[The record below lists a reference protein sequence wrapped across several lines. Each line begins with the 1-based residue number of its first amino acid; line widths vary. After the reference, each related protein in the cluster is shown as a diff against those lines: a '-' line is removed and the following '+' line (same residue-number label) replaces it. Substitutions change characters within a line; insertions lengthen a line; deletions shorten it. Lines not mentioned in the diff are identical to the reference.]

1 MIKWPVLSVS
11 IVACVV
17 VALSAQDALNIR
29 GAAAPAN
36 GVWLDS
42 LDLSKMVQR
51 RGTPR
56 VGKSG
61 ASGGRGNAT
70 PPPLKLGGVTYEHG
84 IGTLSIN
91 ELIVDLKGQATRFV
105 SMIGIDDAI
114 TREGSVT
121 YEIWLDNKKKLI
133 TDVIKAGDAPQ
144 LVSIDVTGGHL
155 LELVINDGGD
165 TSNSDYAD
173 WAGAVIVMKPDA
185 TAQPETWSFKAAP
198 APSLAASRAFTGAPR
213 LNAPHVTGAT
223 PGRPFLF
230 RIPASGEGPLTF
242 TARNLPKGLALDAST
257 GIISGAIAVGT
268 SASTRV
274 DLTVSGPKGRASGAL
289 TINAGPDALA
299 RTPPLGWNSWN
310 VWGTTVDDAKVRAA
324 ADAMVSSGLASVG
337 FQYINI
343 DDGWEG
349 KRDANGSLSANDKF
363 PNMKALAD
371 YIHSRGLKLG
381 IYSSPGPT
389 TCGGFAGSY
398 QHEEADAKMWAEW
411 GVDLLKHD
419 WCSYSRIAKDDS
431 LAELQ
436 KPYIVMR
443 DALAKTGRDIVYSLC
458 QYGMG
463 DVWTW
468 GADVGG
474 HYWRVSGDL
483 TDVWSNMSP
492 IGFRQAGREQWTR
505 PGHYTDPD
513 MLVVGKVGWGPN
525 VHDTRLTPDEQVTHI
540 SLWALQ
546 AAPLLLGAD
555 MSQFDAF
562 TRNLMTNEEVVAVD
576 QDLLVKGARRVT
588 QDERLEVWARPL
600 ADGTQAVG
608 LFNRGLQPVDM
619 RVLLSTLGLSGA
631 QPVRDLWQQKD
642 LGRVTG
648 TFHTMVPAHGAVVVK
663 VGAAKAK

>member
-1 MIKWPVLSVS
+1 MKFWTVPVAVMLLVGT
-11 IVACVV
+11 
-17 VALSAQDALNIR
+17 LPAQEAASIR
-29 GAAAPAN
+29 GIEPPPH

-61 ASGGRGNAT
+61 ASAGRGNST

-91 ELIVDLKGQATRFV
+91 ELIIDLKGQATRFV

-121 YEIWLDNKKKLI
+121 YEIWLDNKQKLI
-133 TDVIKAGDAPQ
+133 TDVLKAGAPPQ
-144 LVSIDVTGGHL
+144 FVSIDVTGGHF

-173 WAGAVIVMKPDA
+173 WAGAAIIMKDGS
-185 TAQPETWSFKAAP
+185 TARPETWTFPGGPSATI
-198 APSLAASRAFTGAPR
+198 APSAAFAGAPR
-213 LNAPHVTGAT
+213 INPPFVTGAT
-223 PGRPFLF
+223 PGHPFLF
-230 RIPASGEGPLTF
+230 RIPATGEAPLTF
-242 TARNLPKGLALDAST
+242 AASSLPAGLTLDRTT
-257 GIISGAIAVGT
+257 GIIT
-268 SASTRV
+268 
-274 DLTVSGPKGRASGAL
+274 GAL
-289 TINAGPDALA
+289 TSAGRTPATITVTNAKGRSTHTLTIVGGDDALA
-299 RTPPLGWNSWN
+299 LTPPMGWNSWN
-310 VWGTTVDDAKVRAA
+310 VWGGSVDDAKVRAA

-349 KRDANGSLSANDKF
+349 KRDADGVLQPNEKF

-371 YIHSRGLKLG
+371 YVHSKGLKIG
-381 IYSSPGPT
+381 IYSSPGPR
-389 TCGGFAGSY
+389 TCQGLPGSY
-398 QHEEADAKMWAEW
+398 QHEEIDAKTWASW
-411 GVDLLKHD
+411 GIDLLKHD
-419 WCSYSRIAKDDS
+419 WCSYSGIAKDES

-436 KPYIVMR
+436 KPYFIMR
-443 DALAKTGRDIVYSLC
+443 DALLKTGRDIVYSLC

-463 DVWTW
+463 NVWEW
-468 GADVGG
+468 GADARGN
-474 HYWRVSGDL
+474 YWRVSGDL

-492 IGFRQAGREQWTR
+492 IGFRQAGREKWTR

-525 VHDTRLTPDEQVTHI
+525 VHDTRLTANEQITHI

-562 TRNLMTNEEVVAVD
+562 TTNLMTNPEVLAVD
-576 QDLLVKGARRVT
+576 QDQLVKAAARISQR
-588 QDERLEVWARPL
+588 ERLEVWARPL
-600 ADGTQAVG
+600 VDGTMAVG
-608 LFNRGLQPVDM
+608 LFNRGLQPADVS
-619 RVLLSTLGLSGA
+619 VTLAELGLSGT
-631 QPVRDLWQQKD
+631 QPVRDLWSHTD
-642 LGRVTG
+642 LPAASRAFTRQ
-648 TFHTMVPAHGAVVVK
+648 VPAHGAVLVK
-663 VGAAKAK
+663 IGRAR